1 MFYLLALKRIAAS
14 LKRKILIPN
23 QSTPT
28 TSTTAGTTI
37 VVRNM
42 LRVFLC
48 VLTLSL
54 LAYPPEAKA
63 QKAWLFLKKGYKKKR
78 TWMEGDRI
86 MLRLPGDTIVG
97 GLITHLRDDT
107 IYLLG
112 KPIPVDKVEAV
123 VLRQK
128 GSAKLEIPLNSLLII
143 TGGVVL
149 TTVGLT
155 LSGQVNEKEAL
166 TAGLT
171 IGYGPLLVMS
181 IARKVKAG
189 RREFRIGKKY
199 RLQLLDIHGVRR
211 RAF

>member
-1 MFYLLALKRIAAS
+1 MIKTNPQISQPGFV
-14 LKRKILIPN
+14 
-23 QSTPT
+23 
-28 TSTTAGTTI
+28 AGTMI
-37 VVRNM
+37 VVKNM
-42 LRVFLC
+42 ARIFLC
-48 VLTLSL
+48 VCVLSL
-54 LAYPPEAKA
+54 VFRPTEVAA
-63 QKAWLFLKKGYKKKR
+63 QKAWLFLKKGPKKKR
-78 TWMEGDRI
+78 TWLEGDRI

-112 KPIPVDKVEAV
+112 KPIPVAKVEAV

-128 GSAKLEIPLNSLLII
+128 GSAKLEIPFNKLLII

-171 IGYGPLLVMS
+171 IGYGPLLVMGLV
-181 IARKVKAG
+181 RKIKAG
-189 RREFRIGKKY
+189 RREFRLGKKF
-199 RLQLLDIHGVRR
+199 RLQLLDIHDVRR